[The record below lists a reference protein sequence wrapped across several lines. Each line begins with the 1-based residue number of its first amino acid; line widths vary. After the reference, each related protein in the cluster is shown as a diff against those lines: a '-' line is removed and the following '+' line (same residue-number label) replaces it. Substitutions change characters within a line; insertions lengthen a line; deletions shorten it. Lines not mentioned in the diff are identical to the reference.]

1 MAGWGSGVARGECSL
16 FTVMLSVRD
25 GLLLPCPE
33 VSRVRVSLFL
43 APVSVR
49 CVRSS
54 PKLSVSAC
62 LVWGAEDFAAH
73 LFEPRLQV

>member
-1 MAGWGSGVARGECSL
+1 MAGWGSGIARGECSL
-16 FTVMLSVRD
+16 FTGDAVSEGRT
-25 GLLLPCPE
+25 LPCPE
-33 VSRVRVSLFL
+33 VSRVCVSLFL